1 MAVDN
6 MQDFDLDAAINALPV
21 ANDMVTDI
29 TTAKGFI
36 KDVLITPDPAVWIC
50 RPSDAELLIRGQLKK
65 HFDFKISDCKLLMTY
80 FKEIAPK
87 PRKEPTQKPKYTSHS
102 AQVRANLIGDL
113 KNIVE
118 DEENKPLVK
127 PDLDE
132 EDISQEMQ
140 DAAKEKALDILKNGD
155 PIQFIM
161 NSVAKIHTGDEIF
174 IEAMCISTAG
184 QSCRN
189 TDGLQLG
196 SNGAPGSGKSH
207 SSKAYLHH
215 LRAAHKVEATISA
228 KGLYYANLKPGITV
242 FSDDTEPDE
251 AMEQTIKRA
260 NTNYQETTLHYTVKD
275 QESKVVSI
283 PPRTNFIFN
292 SVESNQST
300 QLLSR
305 QFKYNTND
313 SQTQKDSI
321 TQMQLKAALK
331 AEHGLTEMNED
342 VLTCRYI
349 HDEIKKNLFKVAIP
363 FAKRIWICD
372 NRDARNTNMF
382 LDMIKGYTIFKF
394 MQRETDKDGNL
405 LATEEDFTAAC
416 KLFSTQL
423 ETAITK
429 YSEEEIKILK
439 YLATEKEPRSTN
451 EIAVKTGIPYNRIC
465 KILVGRKDRV
475 GGGLLEKVR
484 GLTVEHETKPTID
497 GEGTKSGKYYCLKDF
512 DFWASWD
519 NKFATLFEDD
529 LF

>member
-1 MAVDN
+1 MACKV
-6 MQDFDLDAAINALPV
+6 FDINAVFSDLPV
-21 ANDMVTDI
+21 VTEKTDKI
-29 TTAKGFI
+29 QQAI
-36 KDVLITPDPAVWIC
+36 K
-50 RPSDAELLIRGQLKK
+50 
-65 HFDFKISDCKLLMTY
+65 
-80 FKEIAPK
+80 
-87 PRKEPTQKPKYTSHS
+87 
-102 AQVRANLIGDL
+102 
-113 KNIVE
+113 IVE
-118 DEENKPLVK
+118 DYMISKDTIEWVVQESEAELIINCFMKEHYRLTNNDCKMVMKYFLEHAPQAKKAPKQRTKKQELRAKALAELGQVVIDDDAE
-127 PDLDE
+127 PCDAVDLDE
-132 EDISQEMQ
+132 EGISQEMQ

-155 PIQFIM
+155 PIQYIKDC
-161 NSVAKIHTGDEIF
+161 VAKIHTGDDIF

-215 LRAAHKVEATISA
+215 LRAKHKVEATISA
-228 KGLYYANLKPGITV
+228 KGLYYAHLKPGITV

-300 QLLSR
+300 QMLSR

-313 SQTQKDSI
+313 SQKQKDSI

-363 FAKRIWICD
+363 FARRIWICD

-405 LATEEDFTAAC
+405 LATEEDFNRAC
-416 KLFSTQL
+416 NLFSTQL

-429 YSEEEIKILK
+429 YSEEEIKVLK
-439 YLATEKEPRSTN
+439 YLAKEKEPKSTSD
-451 EIAVKTGIPYNRIC
+451 IADNTQIPYNRVC
-465 KILVGRKDRV
+465 KMLVGRKDRV
-475 GGGLLEKVR
+475 NSGLLEKVR
-484 GLTVEHETKPTID
+484 GLTVDHETRSTLD
-497 GEGTKSGKYYCLKDF
+497 GTKSGKYYCLKEF
-512 DFWASWD
+512 DFWASYD
-519 NKFATLFEDD
+519 NKFATLLDGD